1 MFEIFF
7 KKIIQELE
15 DELSL
20 IEKNYQNGKYKT
32 QQEKDQCTLIY
43 NTQKHQIIKVLKII
57 KDNYKEIKGEI
68 KK

>member
-15 DELSL
+15 DELQL

-43 NTQKHQIIKVLKII
+43 NTQKHQIIKALKII